1 MKTHQL
7 KFSSEYYQFYIL
19 DSQSEGKI
27 DAPDFWNDEAGIRKL
42 AIGEGI
48 LGVTIAT
55 YGNVNAELK
64 ILDEKPIEN
73 KKASH
78 IIEASLK
85 IPSGKFQI
93 KDCTGYETQLEINLD
108 KTDYRIRVSSF
119 GLETVVDDEGD
130 DYYEIEIWKSK
141 FTAPKLI
148 KKYV

>member
-27 DAPDFWNDEAGIRKL
+27 DAPDFWNDEAGERKL

-64 ILDEKPIEN
+64 ILDKKPIEN

-78 IIEASLK
+78 SIEASLK
-85 IPSGKFQI
+85 VPSGKLQI
-93 KDCTGYETQLEINLD
+93 KDCTGYDTQLEIDLD
-108 KTDYRIRVSSF
+108 KTDYRIRISSF
-119 GLETVVDDEGD
+119 NLETVVDDEGN
-130 DYYEIEIWKSK
+130 DYYEIEVWKGK
-141 FTAPKLI
+141 FTKPKLI
-148 KKYV
+148 KNY